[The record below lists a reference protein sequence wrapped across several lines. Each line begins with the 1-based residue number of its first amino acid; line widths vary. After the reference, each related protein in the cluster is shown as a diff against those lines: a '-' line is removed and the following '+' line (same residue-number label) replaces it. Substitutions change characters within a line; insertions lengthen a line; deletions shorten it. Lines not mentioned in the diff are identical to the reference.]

1 MTFRQITTDGI
12 GAFTLASQA
21 APSLQWISI
30 ADLVIDGRYQ
40 RPLLRGNIAAIRKI
54 AGAFSWA
61 RFSPIIVAPVEGGKY
76 AIIDGQHRAHAAAAC
91 GIEAVPAMVSLI
103 APEEQA
109 KAFIEINTSQI
120 KVSGHH
126 LYRAALSAGDAWAI
140 ECKRRVEA
148 AGCRLMTSIGA
159 ASAKKPGEVYSIGL
173 VMAMIKRGDGLAVTA
188 GLKAMLDCDASAV
201 ANFDGNLLTP
211 WLGAVAS
218 DQRFLGDGVALA
230 ALRSRRPWLVVEAA
244 AAYAKKAG
252 EPVAVA
258 KRLAFVGEL
267 RAAVEAL
274 A

>member
-1 MTFRQITTDGI
+1 MTFRPITLDGI
-12 GAFTLASQA
+12 GSFPFTSQA
-21 APSLQWISI
+21 APSLQWIAI
-30 ADLVIDGRYQ
+30 TDLVIDGRYQ

-61 RFSPIIVAPVEGGKY
+61 RFSPIMVAPVAGGKF

-91 GIEAVPAMVSLI
+91 GIEAVPAMVALI

-126 LYRAALSAGDAWAI
+126 LYRAALSAGDAWAL
-140 ECKRRVEA
+140 ECKQRVEA

-159 ASAKKPGEVYSIGL
+159 AAAKKPGEVYSIGL
-173 VMAMIKRGDGLAVTA
+173 VMAMVKRGEGPAVTV
-188 GLKAMLDCDASAV
+188 GLKAMLDYDGAAT

-218 DQRFLGDGVALA
+218 DRLFLRDGVALA
-230 ALRSRRPWLVVEAA
+230 ALRNRRPWLVVENA

-252 EPVAVA
+252 DPVAVA
-258 KRLAFVGEL
+258 KRLAFVVEL
-267 RAAVEAL
+267 RAAAEA
-274 A
+274 AR